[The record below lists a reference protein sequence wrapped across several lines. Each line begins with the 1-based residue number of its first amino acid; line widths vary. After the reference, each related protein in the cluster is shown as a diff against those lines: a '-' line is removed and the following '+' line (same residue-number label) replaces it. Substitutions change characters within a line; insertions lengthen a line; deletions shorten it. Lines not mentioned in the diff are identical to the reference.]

1 MKRVGGFRRK
11 TRYKLRQSISDKGK
25 LPVTKF
31 LQEFEMG
38 EKVLLKAEPS
48 YQGGMFFL
56 RFHGKIGEVVGKQG
70 ECYLI
75 QIKDGKKAKKCL
87 VHPVHLRR
95 V

>member
-11 TRYKLRQSISDKGK
+11 TRYKLRQSISNKGK

-38 EKVLLKAEPS
+38 SRVVLKAEPS

-56 RFHGKIGEVVGKQG
+56 RFHGKVGEVVGKQG
-70 ECYLI
+70 DCYLVA
-75 QIKDGKKAKKCL
+75 IKDGKKAKKCL
-87 VHPVHLRR
+87 THPVHLQR

>member
-11 TRYKLRQSISDKGK
+11 TRYKLRQSISNKGK
-25 LPVTKF
+25 LPVTRF

-56 RFHGKIGEVVGKQG
+56 RFHGKIGEIVGKQG
-70 ECYLI
+70 DCYLVA
-75 QIKDGKKAKKCL
+75 IKDGKKAKKCL
-87 VHPVHLRR
+87 SHPVHLQR